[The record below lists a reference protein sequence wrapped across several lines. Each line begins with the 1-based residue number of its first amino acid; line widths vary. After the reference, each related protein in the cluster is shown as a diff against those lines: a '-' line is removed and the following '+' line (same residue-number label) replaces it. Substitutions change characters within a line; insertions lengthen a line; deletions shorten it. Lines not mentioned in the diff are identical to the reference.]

1 MGPQLLTVPVG
12 ARSSDGDRQVKEGTH
27 SGSFPCGGCRASGVW
42 ACLRGVLGSL
52 QHEALRLELRERPS
66 HWTAA
71 ATWESGR
78 TAGEG
83 AEFSLFTRE
92 AGPGL
97 LGMQP
102 GPGGRR
108 WGLILAGQPCL
119 SATDCRWRASNLA
132 YWACRP
138 GTGGEGGSGCLGPLG
153 GVGTGPRGLGL
164 TPSSE
169 VRVPQ
174 GLG

>member
-1 MGPQLLTVPVG
+1 ME
-12 ARSSDGDRQVKEGTH
+12 SDRERQVKEGTH
-27 SGSFPCGGCRASGVW
+27 SGSFPCGGCRASGVR

-66 HWTAA
+66 LRTAA

-78 TAGEG
+78 TAEEG
-83 AEFSLFTRE
+83 AELGLFTRE

-108 WGLILAGQPCL
+108 WGLIPAGQPC
-119 SATDCRWRASNLA
+119 SIR
-132 YWACRP
+132 RP
-138 GTGGEGGSGCLGPLG
+138 PQTAEGGPQTWPTGHADKGQ
-153 GVGTGPRGLGL
+153 GVKVGAGVWAL
-164 TPSSE
+164 
-169 VRVPQ
+169 
-174 GLG
+174 